1 MSLIDIPGAHLNVV
15 DVGQGPPILFAHG
28 FPLDHAMW
36 RFQIDELSHSGFRCI
51 APDLRGF
58 GHSSVS
64 EGIITMEQFADDL
77 AELLDAMSIQDEVVF
92 CGLSMGGYIAWQF
105 ERRHAQ
111 RLKALILCD
120 TRAVA
125 DTAEAAAN
133 RRKLAEDVLQHG
145 SAIVANAML
154 PRLFAA
160 STIAKQ
166 PEIIEET
173 RQVILSTS
181 PRGIAAGSLAL
192 CGRLDARP
200 WLASITVPTLLLAGE
215 HDVIS
220 TPLEMRQIAEAMPHA
235 RFEVIPDAGHLAP
248 LENPQVVNRVV
259 RQFLEHQSKA
269 AKPQPNDERP
279 NDERSPNDE

>member
-1 MSLIDIPGAHLNVV
+1 MPLIDIPGARLDVV

-28 FPLDHAMW
+28 FPLNHAMW

-64 EGIITMEQFADDL
+64 QGIVTMEQFADDL
-77 AELLDAMSIQDEVVF
+77 AALLDAMSVHDQVVF
-92 CGLSMGGYIAWQF
+92 CGLSMGGCVAWQF

-111 RLKALILCD
+111 WLKALILCD

-145 SAIVANAML
+145 PEVVANAML
-154 PRLFAA
+154 LRLFAA
-160 STIAKQ
+160 STFTRQ

-173 RQVILSTS
+173 RRVILSTN
-181 PRGIAAGSLAL
+181 PHGIAAGSLAL
-192 CGRLDARP
+192 GGRLDARV
-200 WLASITVPTLLLAGE
+200 WLASITLPTLLLAGE

-235 RFEVIPDAGHLAP
+235 RFEVIPDAGHMAP
-248 LENPQVVNRVV
+248 LENPQVVNRVM
-259 RQFLEHQSKA
+259 RQFLELESTA
-269 AKPQPNDERP
+269 AKPQPNDE
-279 NDERSPNDE
+279 